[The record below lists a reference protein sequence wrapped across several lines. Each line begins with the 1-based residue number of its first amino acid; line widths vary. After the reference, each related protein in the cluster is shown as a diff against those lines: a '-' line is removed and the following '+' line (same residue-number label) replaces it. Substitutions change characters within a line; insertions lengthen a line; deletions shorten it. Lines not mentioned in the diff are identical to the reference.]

1 MLRKIL
7 LTAILALPLAPLFS
21 ACGQANSPAA
31 AVESYLSA
39 VVAKDP
45 VQTVN
50 LACTAWEL
58 QAQTEGAAY
67 EGVEAVLKEP
77 DCQVIDQDG
86 KRATVSCSGY
96 IQFSYAGGEDQTDQL
111 AGRFFEV
118 ALEGGEWK
126 MCGVGYPEVAAA
138 PTVATSADASPPADP
153 GAGTPPE
160 PDNPSETQPVTPE
173 PTPVTIPS
181 PPPPAE
187 GQLTPHQWRS
197 WPEIPSLHPWLY
209 EVYRIGQA
217 LGNDNNAFSKVG
229 DCQNIP
235 AAFLGIYDTEDRYF
249 LSDNA
254 VYMQETI
261 DRFGGSWGRN
271 NISLDGGFNFP
282 AIFSPLRADPEI
294 CLPGENP
301 LACELRVQ
309 KPIFVIISLEFV
321 YAGRTADNY
330 ENYLRDTVDYVL
342 SQGVIP
348 ILATKADN
356 VEGDHSLNLA
366 TAQVA
371 YDYSL
376 PLWNFWALAQTL
388 PDKGINWERD
398 DTGFYITYD
407 AWSERSFSALT
418 VIDALWRQLVDEDI
432 ALDS

>member
-1 MLRKIL
+1 
-7 LTAILALPLAPLFS
+7 
-21 ACGQANSPAA
+21 
-31 AVESYLSA
+31 
-39 VVAKDP
+39 
-45 VQTVN
+45 
-50 LACTAWEL
+50 
-58 QAQTEGAAY
+58 
-67 EGVEAVLKEP
+67 
-77 DCQVIDQDG
+77 
-86 KRATVSCSGY
+86 CSGH

-126 MCGVGYPEVAAA
+126 MCGVGYPDTVAAA
-138 PTVATSADASPPADP
+138 PTVAATEDAPQPADP
-153 GAGTPPE
+153 GTDIPPE
-160 PDNPSETQPVTPE
+160 PDSSAGNPTQTPE
-173 PTPVTIPS
+173 ATPITIPS

-187 GQLTPHQWRS
+187 GQLSPRQWRS
-197 WPEIPSLHPWLY
+197 WPEIPSLHPWLH
-209 EVYRIGQA
+209 EIYRLGQA
-217 LGNDNNAFSKVG
+217 FGNNNNAFSKVG

-249 LSDNA
+249 LNDN
-254 VYMQETI
+254 VSYLQTTI
-261 DRFGGSWGRN
+261 DRFSGSWGRD

-282 AIFSPLRADPEI
+282 AIFSPLRADPQI
-294 CLPGENP
+294 CLPGEHP

-321 YAGRTADNY
+321 YTGRTADNF
-330 ENYLRDTVDYVL
+330 ENYLREAVDYVL

-376 PLWNFWALAQTL
+376 PMWNFWALAQTL

-398 DTGFYITYD
+398 ETGFYITYQ
-407 AWSERSFSALT
+407 AWSERSFSALQ
-418 VIDALWRQLVDEDI
+418 VIDALWRQLVDENI